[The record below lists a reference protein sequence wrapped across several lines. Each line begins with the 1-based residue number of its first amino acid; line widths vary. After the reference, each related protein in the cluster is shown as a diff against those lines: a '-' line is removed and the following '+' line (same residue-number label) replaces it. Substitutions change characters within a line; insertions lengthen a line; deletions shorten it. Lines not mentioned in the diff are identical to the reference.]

1 MALVSTTDAPARIH
15 LPRSRLIVW
24 LGLLAAL
31 LGGCSGSAAQDLT
44 TSLQQARAA
53 VASDQ
58 LGFQLLAE
66 GRQTSNAAQVLTKDM
81 ADQLAKATSS
91 VSQVRISS
99 AQDLGI
105 RDDALAA
112 INQAASAGFH
122 ARDCLAAS
130 LPCDTAIQ
138 ELNQAA
144 AHVQSVLGKLE
155 QMS

>member
-1 MALVSTTDAPARIH
+1 VSRTDAPAPIH
-15 LPRSRLIVW
+15 LPRSRLAVC
-24 LGLLAAL
+24 LALLAAL
-31 LGGCSGSAAQDLT
+31 LGGCSGSPAQDLT

-66 GRQTSNAAQVLTKDM
+66 GRQTSNAAQVLSKDM
-81 ADQLAKATSS
+81 ADQLSKTVSS
-91 VSQVRISS
+91 VSQVQISS
-99 AQDLGI
+99 AEDLGI

-112 INQAASAGFH
+112 VNQAASAGFH

-130 LPCDTAIQ
+130 LPCDSAIK

-144 AHVQSVLGKLE
+144 IHVQSVLGKLE